1 MQSSIGKIIRL
12 SGAKGDDTWI
22 PDFTP
27 GRARY
32 PSGLVVGLEQL
43 GPRDARSKACWK
55 TGDMVVCFRD
65 AGTVLHFYVL
75 RPWRQDGNDRFI
87 LIDRCGLRYKGIGSM
102 MLTSYERDTKRVEL
116 SELTQK
122 EVFQEVQIV

>member
-12 SGAKGDDTWI
+12 LGAKGDDTWI
-22 PDFTP
+22 LDFTP

-43 GPRDARSKACWK
+43 GPRDA
-55 TGDMVVCFRD
+55 
-65 AGTVLHFYVL
+65 
-75 RPWRQDGNDRFI
+75 PWRQDGNDRFI